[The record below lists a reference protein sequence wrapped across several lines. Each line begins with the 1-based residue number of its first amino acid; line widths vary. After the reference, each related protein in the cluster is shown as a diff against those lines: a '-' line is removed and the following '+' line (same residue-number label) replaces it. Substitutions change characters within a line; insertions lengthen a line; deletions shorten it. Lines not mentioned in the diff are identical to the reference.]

1 MTKHGAETAERGRKI
16 KQIEDY
22 RGIAPDEVLHDISDE
37 ELQLYTFINEKFAQY
52 ALLNHDFT
60 VIHVP

>member
-22 RGIAPDEVLHDISDE
+22 RGIAPDEVLHDISD
-37 ELQLYTFINEKFAQY
+37 
-52 ALLNHDFT
+52 FT